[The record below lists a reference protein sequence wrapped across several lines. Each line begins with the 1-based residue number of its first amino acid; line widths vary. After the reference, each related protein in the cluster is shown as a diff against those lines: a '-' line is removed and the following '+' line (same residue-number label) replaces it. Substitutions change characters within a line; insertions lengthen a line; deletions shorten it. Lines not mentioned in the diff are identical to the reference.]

1 MLKHPHRDHAI
12 EPPLGIQLIHVGSD
26 HFQIRETATR
36 RLGINKPF
44 LRSGIGNSQK
54 PQRACSPSFLEMNP
68 EPRTPCPT
76 TAGAQRAFIAPQNG
90 FGLSQNSAFPNGAR
104 WPASDIE
111 AYASPSPSRL

>member
-54 PQRACSPSFLEMNP
+54 PQRACSLSFLEMNP
-68 EPRTPCPT
+68 EPRTPCLDHCRSAEGFQSAT
-76 TAGAQRAFIAPQNG
+76 KRVRAVSK
-90 FGLSQNSAFPNGAR
+90 LSVPKWRSL
-104 WPASDIE
+104 ASFR
-111 AYASPSPSRL
+111 YRSVCQSKSQ